1 MDDPDTLPGGEKQGS
16 GSANDTEQ
24 LPDFDEASDLE
35 VGIDVHMEGGQASD
49 IASHGG
55 PAWIILP
62 TYNEASTLQ
71 ELVSNV
77 LKNLPSSAQVLIVD
91 DGSPDGTGEL
101 AARLAS
107 TLESVNV
114 LQRMRMEGLG
124 PAYAAGFRYAL
135 ERGAG
140 LVVEMQTDFIHDP
153 AYLPHFLAA
162 SVHADIVLGS
172 RYHDGGGAPFRT
184 AAQQAIG
191 RVGNRVVC
199 RLLGLHIRDVTCG
212 FACFRRPVVEAVDLD
227 LIAGRGIAFH
237 IELIQRAIG
246 CGVEVV
252 EIPVAPRSYQSS
264 SSKRGYILA
273 AEPLWRVPLLG
284 LRSLRRA
291 S

>member
-1 MDDPDTLPGGEKQGS
+1 MDDPDTLPGGETQGS
-16 GSANDTEQ
+16 GSANETEQ
-24 LPDFDEASDLE
+24 LPDFDEAGDRE
-35 VGIDVHMEGGQASD
+35 VGTDVHMENVQASD
-49 IASHGG
+49 VVSRGG
-55 PAWIILP
+55 PAWVILP

-71 ELVSNV
+71 GLVSNV
-77 LKNLPSSAQVLIVD
+77 LRNWPSPAQVLIVD
-91 DGSPDGTGEL
+91 DNSPDGTGEL
-101 AARLAS
+101 AAKLADE
-107 TLESVNV
+107 LENVNV
-114 LQRMRMEGLG
+114 LQRIRMEGLG

-172 RYHDGGGAPFRT
+172 RYLGGGSAPHRT
-184 AAQQAIG
+184 ATQQAIG
-191 RVGNRVVC
+191 RVGNRAVC

-212 FACFRRPVVEAVDLD
+212 FACFRREVVETVDVD

-246 CGVEVV
+246 CGFEVV
-252 EIPVAPRSYQSS
+252 EIPVALRSYQSS
-264 SSKRGYILA
+264 SSKRGYIFA
-273 AEPLWRVPLLG
+273 AEPLWRIPLLG
-284 LRSLRRA
+284 LQSLRRA